1 MQGGVPFHTLP
12 VHVRSDVDEVP
23 GDQQVKKFSPNE
35 EEGKVSLGNLEVA
48 FVAGDHEAGVPV
60 SVRHLDICNSGQRY
74 VKALIWTLTLALF
87 FVLKIA

>member
-23 GDQQVKKFSPNE
+23 GDQQVKKCSPNE

-48 FVAGDHEAGVPV
+48 FVAGDHEASVPV
-60 SVRHLDICNSGQRY
+60 SVCHLDICKRGQR
-74 VKALIWTLTLALF
+74 
-87 FVLKIA
+87 

>member
-23 GDQQVKKFSPNE
+23 GGDQQVKKCSPNE

-60 SVRHLDICNSGQRY
+60 SVCHLDICNRGQR
-74 VKALIWTLTLALF
+74 
-87 FVLKIA
+87 

>member
-60 SVRHLDICNSGQRY
+60 PVRHLDICNRGQC
-74 VKALIWTLTLALF
+74 
-87 FVLKIA
+87 